1 MFTRTWAGTEQGCYF
16 RSQNEVK
23 SYSQIEEEL
32 SENGEGSLECELPIP
47 EVSEVEQI
55 QFNGNYICGTRGG
68 LPFKSAQ
75 RPLLSSGACTG
86 DLEPC
91 NEGTTVENT
100 ICYDP
105 E

>member
-55 QFNGNYICGTRGG
+55 
-68 LPFKSAQ
+68 
-75 RPLLSSGACTG
+75 
-86 DLEPC
+86 
-91 NEGTTVENT
+91 
-100 ICYDP
+100 
-105 E
+105 